1 MLAGRGGYGLAMT
14 TAPASAA
21 APGLAALARRPYRPR
36 SLRFIR
42 RQDIGDWRMKVY
54 GIAAEAGRS
63 VRPELVEATVDLARR
78 VLPQP
83 ALGGERT
90 GIGFV
95 IAHDALAASI
105 GIVYWW
111 ESVNELHQR
120 SFIGPLDEPAKME
133 RIVHPGAGCV
143 YELGIIDF
151 ERRAWLADV
160 LANPA
165 GPDVESYLGRRVDA
179 DF

>member
-1 MLAGRGGYGLAMT
+1 MDVMT
-14 TAPASAA
+14 LTASRTS
-21 APGLAALARRPYRPR
+21 APGLAQLARRPYSPR
-36 SLRFIR
+36 SHRFIR
-42 RQDIGDWRMKVY
+42 RQDLGDWRMKVY
-54 GIAAEAGRS
+54 GIAARPGHDA
-63 VRPELVEATVDLARR
+63 RPELVEATVDLARQW
-78 VLPQP
+78 LPQP

-95 IAHDALAASI
+95 IAHDAMAASI

-111 ESVNELHQR
+111 QSVNELHQR
-120 SFIGPLDEPAKME
+120 SFIGPLEDPKKME

-151 ERRAWLADV
+151 ERRAWLEDV

-165 GPDVESYLGRRVDA
+165 GPDLERYLGRRYDA

>member
-1 MLAGRGGYGLAMT
+1 MT
-14 TAPASAA
+14 AA
-21 APGLAALARRPYRPR
+21 IRSEPFSAPGLAALAGRPYRPR

-54 GIAAEAGRS
+54 GIAARLGEPA
-63 VRPELVEATVDLARR
+63 RPALVEATVDLACR
-78 VLPQP
+78 VLPTP
-83 ALGGERT
+83 ALGEETT

-95 IAHDALAASI
+95 IAHDAMAASI

-111 ESVNELHQR
+111 QSVNELHQR
-120 SFIGPLDEPAKME
+120 SFIGPLEEPEQMQ

-143 YELGIIDF
+143 YELGIVDF

-165 GPDVESYLGRRVDA
+165 GPDLDLYLDRRYDA

>member
-1 MLAGRGGYGLAMT
+1 MT
-14 TAPASAA
+14 ATASRPEASATL
-21 APGLAALARRPYRPR
+21 GLDLLARRPYRPR

-42 RQDIGDWRMKVY
+42 RQDIGQWRMKVY
-54 GIAAEAGRS
+54 GIAAKLGEPA
-63 VRPELVEATVDLARR
+63 RPALVEATVDLARR

-83 ALGGERT
+83 ALGEETT

-95 IAHDALAASI
+95 IAHDAAAASI

-111 ESVNELHQR
+111 QSVNELHQR
-120 SFIGPLDEPAKME
+120 SFIGPLEDPRQMQQ
-133 RIVHPGAGCV
+133 IVHPGAGCV
-143 YELGIIDF
+143 YELGIVDF
-151 ERRAWLADV
+151 ERRAWLGDV

-165 GPDVESYLGRRVDA
+165 GPDLDLYLGRRYDA